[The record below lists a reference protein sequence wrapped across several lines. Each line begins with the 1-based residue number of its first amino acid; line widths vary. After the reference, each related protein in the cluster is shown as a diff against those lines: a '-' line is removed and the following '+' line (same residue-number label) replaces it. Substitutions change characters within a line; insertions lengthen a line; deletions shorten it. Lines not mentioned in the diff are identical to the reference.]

1 MATTNITTANN
12 LTLKLWGKAAFKD
25 AVKQTIFGKLIGKT
39 DSSIIQVKDE
49 LNKSAGDRVRFRL
62 RSLPSGAPVTGNST
76 LEGHEEGLTYSSSD
90 LHIDMMRH
98 AMKVDLGIS
107 QQRIDFDLRNDA
119 KAACSEWWAERMDSA
134 VINYLAGNTAVASTY
149 EFAGNSITAP
159 STNRIIY
166 ANDATSKASIDAAD
180 KLSLSDIDRL
190 VEKAKLASPTMRP
203 ANFGGETAY
212 VMLLHPYQVHDLR
225 TSTNTGQWLDI
236 QKAAMQGGKI
246 SDNPIFSQAM
256 GKYHGVLLVESSRVP
271 TFSDYGSGGNVSA
284 ARALF
289 MGAQSGI
296 VSFGR
301 GFGQERMKYTEKTFD
316 YEDKVGIATSLIWGV
331 QKTIFNSE
339 DFGIIACDSAAASH

>member
-1 MATTNITTANN
+1 MATTNFTSSDN

-25 AVKQTIFGKLIGKT
+25 AVKQTIFCKLMGKT
-39 DSSIIQVKDE
+39 DTSIIQVKDE

-62 RSLPSGAPVTGNST
+62 RSLPSGSPVTGNST
-76 LEGHEEGLTYSSSD
+76 LEGNEEGLTYTSTD
-90 LHIDMMRH
+90 LFIDNMRH

-107 QQRIDFDLRNDA
+107 QQRVDFDLRNDA
-119 KAACSEWWAERMDSA
+119 KAACSEWWAERMDSS
-134 VINYLAGNTAVASTY
+134 VINYLAGNTAATTY
-149 EFAGNSITAP
+149 QFAGNSITAP

-166 ANDATSKASIDAAD
+166 ANDATAKANVDAAD
-180 KLSLSDIDRL
+180 KLSLSDIDRA

-203 ANFGGETAY
+203 ANFGGETAF

-246 SDNPIFSQAM
+246 SDNPIFSQAL
-256 GKYHGVLLVESSRVP
+256 GKYHGVLLVESTRVP
-271 TFSDYGSGGNVSA
+271 TFSDYGSGGNVAA
-284 ARALF
+284 ARAMLL
-289 MGAQSGI
+289 GSQSGI

-339 DFGIIACDSAAASH
+339 DFGVICIDSAAASH